1 MKQAMKE
8 RNDDLRAVEFWD
20 EAVAEAPGGTFA
32 TIMTFL
38 DGNIL
43 PPPVNFDPFSL
54 NEEGLKSMNT
64 MTIQLPLF
72 PSPANSPWDTG
83 KPSRRWQAPFIMALV
98 NSQVCRWSHSL
109 QSTDMSKELPI
120 RNISY
125 TESML
130 CPDFKSA
137 LVGYLAV
144 FVLFSL
150 AANPLT
156 RPLLNRAIPSPGDG
170 PDAERMESSHFLCVY
185 GAGEGEKGNRVETCL
200 YFPKDPG
207 CVETARMM
215 VESALCLAL
224 QEDQLK
230 CNKGGFWT
238 PATALGDVL
247 MDRLLK
253 TGASFQQHVI
263 APS

>member
-1 MKQAMKE
+1 M
-8 RNDDLRAVEFWD
+8 AV
-20 EAVAEAPGGTFA
+20 
-32 TIMTFL
+32 
-38 DGNIL
+38 
-43 PPPVNFDPFSL
+43 
-54 NEEGLKSMNT
+54 
-64 MTIQLPLF
+64 
-72 PSPANSPWDTG
+72 
-83 KPSRRWQAPFIMALV
+83 V
-98 NSQVCRWSHSL
+98 NSQVCRWSHAL
-109 QSTDMSKELPI
+109 QSTRSGKERRTRDI
-120 RNISY
+120 AY

-137 LVGYLAV
+137 AVGYLSV
-144 FVLFSL
+144 FVLASL

-156 RPLLNRAIPSPGDG
+156 RLLLSRAIPSPGDG
-170 PDAERMESSHFLCVY
+170 PDPEAMDTKHFLCVY
-185 GAGEGEKGNRVETCL
+185 GAGEGAKGSRVETCL

-215 VESALCLAL
+215 VESALALAL

-230 CNKGGFWT
+230 CQRGGFWT

-253 TGASFQQHVI
+253 TGTSFQQRVI